1 MLDRNLNAKHTHK
14 HETGWTAKWGVH
26 YLLGFLTRP
35 RNMKSK
41 QLANVLIKILGL
53 SLCAQSVMH
62 LITGIFSTLASSR
75 GPFVWI
81 NFVSGAIL
89 AAIGISLIV
98 TSRNIAGFLFK
109 NEDE

>member
-1 MLDRNLNAKHTHK
+1 
-14 HETGWTAKWGVH
+14 
-26 YLLGFLTRP
+26 
-35 RNMKSK
+35 MKSI

-53 SLCAQSVMH
+53 SLCAQSAMH
-62 LITGIFSTLASSR
+62 VVTGIFTTLASSR

-89 AAIGISLIV
+89 AAIGIFLIAKSQDV
-98 TSRNIAGFLFK
+98 ARFLFK